1 MNDLLEDDLNVDL
14 TPLIDVVFMLLI
26 FFIMTTTFSKPV
38 VEIMLPTAQ
47 ETKELE
53 KQDEIVIAITESGGI
68 FYKDVSLSEG
78 QFEALLEE
86 HPTTRINL
94 HVDKNAP
101 FDSFIQVID
110 KAKAREGGSFVISTE
125 SAN

>member
-1 MNDLLEDDLNVDL
+1 MDMLDDDLSVDL
-14 TPLIDVVFMLLI
+14 TPLIDVIFMLLV

-38 VEIMLPTAQ
+38 MDIVLPTAVKT
-47 ETKELE
+47 EELE
-53 KQDEIVIAITESGGI
+53 KQEEIVIAITATGGI
-68 FYKDVSLSEG
+68 FYKDISLSQG

-94 HVDKNAP
+94 HVDKKAP

-125 SAN
+125 SAE

>member
-1 MNDLLEDDLNVDL
+1 MDLLDDDAGVDI
-14 TPLIDVVFMLLI
+14 TPLIDVVFMLLV

-38 VEIMLPTAQ
+38 MDIVLPTALKT
-47 ETKELE
+47 EELE
-53 KQDEIVIAITESGGI
+53 KQEEIVIAVTETGGI
-68 FYKDVSLSEG
+68 FYKDISLSEG
-78 QFEALLEE
+78 QFAALLEE

-94 HVDKNAP
+94 HVDKKAP

-125 SAN
+125 SAE